1 MAAVFVI
8 AEAGVNHNGDLPRAF
23 ALVDAAVE
31 AGADAVKFQT
41 FKADSLVS
49 KSLAQAAYQE
59 KNTGQTQTQYEL
71 LKSLELSE
79 AAHKELF
86 DYCNDKN
93 IEFMSTP
100 FDDDSIDFLK
110 ALGMRR
116 WKIPS
121 GELLSIPYL
130 RKIAAFD
137 EPTILS
143 TGMGNLAEVHLAV
156 DTLLKAG
163 LSKKHLTI
171 LHANTAYPTPFEDV
185 NLRAMLTLAETFQ
198 VAVGLSDHSLG
209 IEVPT
214 AAVALGAA
222 VIEKHFTLDKTLPGP
237 DHQASLEPQELKA
250 MVSAIRHIE
259 LALGSGEKVTST
271 SESGHKSLVRKR
283 IVAKQPIE
291 AGMILSEDNVTLKRS
306 EKGALA
312 AEWDRILG
320 QTAQLDYE
328 VDDGIEIGIDGD
340 DGV

>member
-1 MAAVFVI
+1 MMSSVFVI
-8 AEAGVNHNGDLPRAF
+8 AEAGVNHNGDLKKAF

-31 AGADAVKFQT
+31 AGANAVKFQT
-41 FKADSLVS
+41 FKAESLVS
-49 KSLAQAAYQE
+49 KGLAQADYQE
-59 KNTGQTQTQYEL
+59 KNTGQKQTQYEL

-79 AAHKELF
+79 KDHQKLF
-86 DYCNDKN
+86 DYCETKG

-110 ALGMRR
+110 GLGMCR

-143 TGMGNLAEVHLAV
+143 TGMGNLAEVSIAV

-185 NLRAMLTLAETFQ
+185 NLKAMLTLQEAFN
-198 VAVGLSDHSLG
+198 VSVGLSDHSLG

-214 AAVALGAA
+214 AAVALGASA
-222 VIEKHFTLDKTLPGP
+222 IEKHFTLDKTLPGP
-237 DHQASLEPQELKA
+237 DHQASLEPDELKA
-250 MVSAIRHIE
+250 MVQAIRHIE
-259 LALGSGEKVTST
+259 LALGSGEKVASA
-271 SESGHKSLVRKR
+271 SESAHRSLVRKR

-291 AGMILSEDNVTLKRS
+291 AGMTLTEENLTLKRS

-312 AEWDRILG
+312 TEWDNIIG
-320 QTAQLDYE
+320 QTAQLDYQ
-328 VDDGIEIGIDGD
+328 VDEGIEIDNGLDL
-340 DGV
+340 

>member
-1 MAAVFVI
+1 MPPVFII
-8 AEAGVNHNGDLPRAF
+8 AEAGVNHNGDLDRAL
-23 ALVDAAVE
+23 ALVDAAVV
-31 AGADAVKFQT
+31 AGADAIKFQT
-41 FKADSLVS
+41 FKAGSLVS
-49 KSLAQAAYQE
+49 KKLAQAAYQE
-59 KNTGQTQTQYEL
+59 KNTGHTQTQYEL

-79 AAHKELF
+79 ADHQRVF
-86 DYCNDKN
+86 DYCNVHD

-110 ALGMRR
+110 ALGVRR

-143 TGMGNLAEVHLAV
+143 TGMGNIAEVTLAV

-171 LHANTAYPTPFEDV
+171 LHANTAYPTPYEDV
-185 NLRAMLTLAETFQ
+185 NLKAMLTLEENFQ

-209 IEVPT
+209 IEVPIAAT
-214 AAVALGAA
+214 ALSAS

-237 DHQASLEPQELKA
+237 DHQASLEPNELTA
-250 MVSAIRHIE
+250 MVKAIRHIE
-259 LALGSGEKVTST
+259 LALGSGEKVVSA
-271 SESGHKSLVRKR
+271 SESEHKSLVRKR
-283 IVAKQPIE
+283 IVAKEPIE

-306 EKGALA
+306 ENGVLA
-312 AEWDRILG
+312 SEWDRIIG
-320 QTAQLDYE
+320 QIAQLDYQ
-328 VDDGIEIGIDGD
+328 VDDGIELD
-340 DGV
+340 DD